1 MKYVSNVLFWI
12 SNGLLVPVIVGLLYF
27 FVNSILLLGIFFN
40 QYLTHSKQTKLL
52 KKTLDSL
59 RADDME
65 KLKVEAGKLPQSNF
79 TDFLRNII
87 EAPSKAYSNR
97 LLADYEVRA
106 DAELGK
112 YKLLTKFGPILGLMG
127 TLIPMGPALAGLATG
142 DVAYMAYNMQI
153 AFATTVVGLFVGAIG
168 YVLLQIKQRWFVA
181 ELADLEFIADLK
193 EQNTSNTTDK

>member
-65 KLKVEAGKLPQSNF
+65 NSRWRQASSPRVISR
-79 TDFLRNII
+79 T
-87 EAPSKAYSNR
+87 SY
-97 LLADYEVRA
+97 
-106 DAELGK
+106 
-112 YKLLTKFGPILGLMG
+112 
-127 TLIPMGPALAGLATG
+127 
-142 DVAYMAYNMQI
+142 
-153 AFATTVVGLFVGAIG
+153 AI
-168 YVLLQIKQRWFVA
+168 
-181 ELADLEFIADLK
+181 
-193 EQNTSNTTDK
+193 

>member
-40 QYLTHSKQTKLL
+40 QYLIYSKQTKLL

-65 KLKVEAGKLPQSNF
+65 KLTVEAGKLPQSNF

-87 EAPSKAYSNR
+87 EASSKAYSNR

-142 DVAYMAYNMQI
+142 DVASMAYNMQI